1 MKSFWKILSVTYVF
15 IIIIV
20 FVTGFYKYLFG
31 KILLGF
37 IAGLIT
43 SSIMK
48 VIRKNDGEE

>member
-1 MKSFWKILSVTYVF
+1 MKFFWEILTIIYTF

-20 FVTGFYKYLFG
+20 LVTGFYEHLFG

-37 IAGLIT
+37 AAGLLF